1 MICHLFA
8 RGRITKLGNKLEKM
22 PCINPCAGK
31 SLLKQGA
38 PPEPFYTLH
47 FGYKQVAPMEL

>member
-1 MICHLFA
+1 
-8 RGRITKLGNKLEKM
+8 M